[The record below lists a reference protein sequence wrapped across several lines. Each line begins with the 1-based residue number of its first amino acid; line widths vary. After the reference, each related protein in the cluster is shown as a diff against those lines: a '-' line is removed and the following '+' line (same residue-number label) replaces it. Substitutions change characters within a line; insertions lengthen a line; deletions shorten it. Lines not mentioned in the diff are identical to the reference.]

1 MNNYSVLDRD
11 FREARILPP
20 RPHPLPR
27 PKPERLP
34 RRRGVTIAIHL
45 SGGGALLT
53 ATDTQETYEPEKVES
68 GKIISF
74 SRLKPLGAISIAG
87 AGDSHYVKAIS
98 QKMSRMF
105 DKFTGSLDELEFKIG
120 ETTLNF
126 YNESVLPFVGRLQD
140 HNVPTYHLL
149 IAATH
154 EGNERL
160 WCVDRLAV
168 TDEALFDCIGIGK
181 PVADSLLNR
190 LWPLYP
196 TLDSLAILAAYV
208 IYKAKSSV
216 DGCGLKTEIRFMQN
230 GRFGIGIVP
239 AERIAAWEA
248 LFGKYE
254 RMEREIFY
262 HAMNFV
268 LRPAAPPPAM
278 LESMKAQGHTYD
290 HETTFPA
297 QMRPMLEINKQI
309 GEMQAEVRKFP
320 VLKPLGE

>member
-1 MNNYSVLDRD
+1 M
-11 FREARILPP
+11 
-20 RPHPLPR
+20 
-27 PKPERLP
+27 
-34 RRRGVTIAIHL
+34 TIAIHL
-45 SGGGALLT
+45 SGAGYLLT
-53 ATDTQETYEPEKVES
+53 ATDTQETYDIEKVDA

-74 SRLKPLGAISIAG
+74 SRMNPVGAINIAG

-98 QKMSRMF
+98 QKIARMF
-105 DKFTGSLDELEFKIG
+105 DKFTGSLEELEFKIG

-126 YNESVLPFVGRLQD
+126 YNEAVLPFVGRMQD

-154 EGNERL
+154 EGSERL
-160 WCVDRLAV
+160 WSIDRFAV
-168 TDEALFDCIGIGK
+168 TDTSQFDCIGIGE
-181 PVADSLLNR
+181 PVAASLLNR

-208 IYKAKSSV
+208 IYRVKGSV

-254 RMEREIFY
+254 RIEREIFY
-262 HAMNFV
+262 HCMNFV
-268 LRPAAPPPAM
+268 LRPAAPPPHVLEAM
-278 LESMKAQGHTYD
+278 QKQGQSYN

-297 QMRPMLEINKQI
+297 QMKSLLEINNQI
-309 GEMQAEVRKFP
+309 GEIQAEFRKLP
-320 VLKPLGE
+320 VLKPLAE